1 MTLDDAIR
9 RAPVKQRA
17 RIAESLSGSEIP
29 LLRTF
34 AHALIVANAREYA
47 AEAEIRTELVRRHNA
62 EMGEIAATLPPP
74 GAPSQ

>member
-1 MTLDDAIR
+1 MSLDDAIR

-17 RIAESLSGSEIP
+17 RVAESFSGSEIP
-29 LLRTF
+29 LLRAF
-34 AHALIVANAREYA
+34 AHALVVANAREYA
-47 AEAEIRTELVRRHNA
+47 TEAEIRTEMVRQHNA